1 MDASKQTRLLIT
13 LLCTLMLCACRAAAP
28 LSSPELTDWEEPA
41 EWMHPPQDEP
51 SRKEL
56 PNGCFSGL
64 QFASRS
70 RSLEGDEPAGLEI
83 ASVIE
88 NSPAIAAGLRSG
100 DRLLEA
106 RWRERTIVLD
116 AVSDWRE
123 IELGA
128 DPQERI
134 RLNLERGSRS
144 MDAELVL
151 AARLAPAPRSE
162 PVRDRES
169 MRAGILV
176 REATEAQSRAAG
188 LPPGAGVILIG
199 MARSSPW
206 RRSELRFGD
215 LLTSVDGQRIDHP
228 SRLVEAIR
236 AAKPDTGLSIGYQ
249 RDGELRTADVPLSTR
264 ERGMREVGI
273 PLVFSWSG
281 SAQRTQWS
289 ALIGLLSW
297 ESNPQAWRMRL
308 LWLIRFQGGDWERL
322 EELP

>member
-1 MDASKQTRLLIT
+1 MDASKQVRLLIT
-13 LLCTLMLCACRAAAP
+13 LLCALALCACRASAP
-28 LSSPELTDWEEPA
+28 LSGPELADWEEPA
-41 EWMHPPQDEP
+41 EWMHPPQDE
-51 SRKEL
+51 SARKEL

-70 RSLEGDEPAGLEI
+70 RSLEGDESSGLEVTSI
-83 ASVIE
+83 IE
-88 NSPAIAAGLRSG
+88 NSPAIAAGLRVG

-106 RWRERTIVLD
+106 RWRERAIVLD

-128 DPQERI
+128 DPQERV
-134 RLNLERGSRS
+134 RLKLERGSRS
-144 MDAELVL
+144 MEAELLLV
-151 AARLAPAPRSE
+151 ARLAPAPRGE
-162 PVRDRES
+162 PIRARES

-176 REATEAQSRAAG
+176 REATEAQSRTAG

-206 RRSELRFGD
+206 RSSELRFGD
-215 LLTSVDGQRIDHP
+215 LLTSVDDQRIDHP
-228 SRLVEAIR
+228 MRLVEAIR
-236 AAKPDTGLSIGYQ
+236 EAKPAADLRIGYQ
-249 RDGELRTADVPLSTR
+249 RDGEPRVATVALSTR
-264 ERGMREVGI
+264 ERGLREVGL

-289 ALIGLLSW
+289 ALIGLFSW